1 MASGDAFSKGSPPE
15 NREKRSDRNP
25 GEGLPR
31 QAQDELAGRNGRI
44 CLGVFA
50 GAGVRE
56 PALRLV
62 SHERLRAAAGLP
74 PRVLSLRVHVRH
86 HPAVVAAAA
95 DLGQPLTGEPG

>member
-1 MASGDAFSKGSPPE
+1 MPGFAQTGSGRTHRK
-15 NREKRSDRNP
+15 KRLDV
-25 GEGLPR
+25 
-31 QAQDELAGRNGRI
+31 I
-44 CLGVFA
+44 A

-74 PRVLSLRVHVRH
+74 PGVLSLRVHVNVRH

-95 DLGQPLTGEPG
+95 DLGQPLTGVPG

>member
-1 MASGDAFSKGSPPE
+1 MPGFAQTGSGRTHRK
-15 NREKRSDRNP
+15 KRLDV
-25 GEGLPR
+25 
-31 QAQDELAGRNGRI
+31 I
-44 CLGVFA
+44 A

-95 DLGQPLTGEPG
+95 DLGQPLTGVLARGGAVFYRERRSFAKTGSGQM